1 MIQVFSQLPFRK
13 TPTGEIPKSTRS
25 YTNRH
30 SSITCKLNKIKGKN
44 QQEAHAD
51 KALPRTTTGYGL
63 SQKRKLIN
71 KVMENQDKPLPP
83 HASPAKQRWTKMER
97 QCLTGRM
104 RMVLCKW
111 MRMDNNNPVNLVH
124 VDVQCCYRV
133 VHHKQG

>member
-44 QQEAHAD
+44 LQEAHAD

-104 RMVLCKW
+104 RWCS
-111 MRMDNNNPVNLVH
+111 VNGCEWITTTPLTSCMWTYNAVTE
-124 VDVQCCYRV
+124 
-133 VHHKQG
+133 

>member
-1 MIQVFSQLPFRK
+1 MIQVFSQFRSVK

-30 SSITCKLNKIKGKN
+30 SSITCKLNKIKRKN
-44 QQEAHAD
+44 LQAVHAD
-51 KALPRTTTGYGL
+51 KVLPRTTTGYGL
-63 SQKRKLIN
+63 SQKKKLIN
-71 KVMENQDKPLPP
+71 KVMENQDKLLPP

-124 VDVQCCYRV
+124 VDVQCCY
-133 VHHKQG
+133 

>member
-13 TPTGEIPKSTRS
+13 TPTGEISKSTRS

-83 HASPAKQRWTKMER
+83 HASPAKQRWTKNGASVPDWPNENGA
-97 QCLTGRM
+97 L
-104 RMVLCKW
+104 
-111 MRMDNNNPVNLVH
+111 
-124 VDVQCCYRV
+124 
-133 VHHKQG
+133 